1 MLTNHTPGRKE
12 GSRKLNGLGRQRG
25 GTQRGEHRKMSRK
38 MRGKEGREARET
50 QEELGRTYTK
60 EKQGG
65 KHANRKI
72 RNVCVRGDETHQ
84 HDRMK
89 TEI

>member
-1 MLTNHTPGRKE
+1 
-12 GSRKLNGLGRQRG
+12 
-25 GTQRGEHRKMSRK
+25 

-72 RNVCVRGDETHQ
+72 R
-84 HDRMK
+84 
-89 TEI
+89 